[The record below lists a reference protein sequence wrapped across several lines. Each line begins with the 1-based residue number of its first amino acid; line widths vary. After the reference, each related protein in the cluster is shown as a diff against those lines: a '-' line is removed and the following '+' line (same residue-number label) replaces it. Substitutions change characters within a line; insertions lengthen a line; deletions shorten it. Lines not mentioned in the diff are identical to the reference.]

1 MVLADIGKFVGKK
14 TAGAI
19 ITIAL
24 VAGGIW
30 CWQHPGE
37 VKAVGQVVKLTFI
50 WLLIASALPWSSYVF
65 MRPMLRFQSE
75 NLSASGAA
83 AAGFVLIGAYTFVDV
98 LVALYLN
105 DWTAFSG
112 GFTWL
117 VVLIGFAAAAAY
129 NFVICESLARHA
141 DT

>member
-1 MVLADIGKFVGKK
+1 MALAEIGQFVGKK

-19 ITIAL
+19 ITIAV

-37 VKAVGQVVKLTFI
+37 VKALGQVVKLVFV
-50 WLLIASALPWSSYVF
+50 WLLIAAALPWSSYLF

-75 NLSASGAA
+75 NLSAGGAA
-83 AAGFVLIGAYTFVDV
+83 VAGFAMIGAYTCVDV
-98 LVALYLN
+98 LVALYMN
-105 DWTAFSG
+105 EWTAFSG

-129 NFVICESLARHA
+129 NYVICESLARHA